1 MLLGGTN
8 ESLQNFKSLF
18 PNWVHYI
25 VEDAE
30 QIQKIVDAYK
40 LIFAPTLFI
49 LDVERTIK
57 KRLALFETV
66 VETSE

>member
-8 ESLQNFKSLF
+8 EGLQNFKALF
-18 PNWVHYI
+18 PNWAHYI

-57 KRLALFETV
+57 KQLALFETV